1 MSGKETHCSGA
12 LSVKETCCH
21 WARLQQPTK
30 IWHLCKRARKDQAYP
45 KKPLPSDAAAYP
57 HCNTRL
63 HTNET
68 NLCGTVCC
76 SVLQCVEHHVCIV
89 VHGVGVNGVGIQ
101 GRGAQDDKP
110 KTRHCNTLLYSAIN
124 CNTLQHTAT
133 DCGHGMHGV
142 VHQGRGAPDNTLQH
156 AVAHGV
162 GIQGGGAQDET
173 LHNSATH
180 CNETLHNSATHCNET
195 LHKSATH
202 CNTFKVLVPK
212 KEVPAAVG
220 GCSGSAAAIAVGK
233 GFAATAAAAPAVVSV
248 AG

>member
-1 MSGKETHCSGA
+1 MSGKETYCSGA

-142 VHQGRGAPDNTLQH
+142 VHQGRFQ
-156 AVAHGV
+156 GV
-162 GIQGGGAQDET
+162 GAQEGGSCCCWGLLWFCCCHCCWKRFRCHSCCCT
-173 LHNSATH
+173 CCCLCCWISSCCCSCCSCNSGCCPPMA
-180 CNETLHNSATHCNET
+180 
-195 LHKSATH
+195 
-202 CNTFKVLVPK
+202 PYIPP
-212 KEVPAAVG
+212 PA
-220 GCSGSAAAIAVGK
+220 CI
-233 GFAATAAAAPAVVSV
+233 
-248 AG
+248 